1 MNGAFSVFSNK
12 SFLTEQGPTRVS
24 TTEGVHLDLGCGTR
38 PHNPYGKSKVY
49 GVDIRPLSVVGTV
62 EIKCANLA
70 VEKIP
75 FDSNQFDSV
84 SAFDFLEH
92 IPRILSSVDGK
103 STINPFITLMNE
115 IWRVLKPGGRFYA
128 LTPCYPSRAAFQD
141 PTHVNILTDTT
152 HDYFTGAEPLGRM
165 YGFTGSFRALKAEW
179 TIPELVQTSTK
190 LSLRQEMSRKRR
202 AKRGALSYF
211 LWDFEAQK

>member
-12 SFLTEQGPTRVS
+12 FFLTEQGPTRVS

-38 PHNPYGKSKVY
+38 PHNPYGKSKVH

>member
-1 MNGAFSVFSNK
+1 MFFKK
-12 SFLTEQGPTRVS
+12 SFLTEQGPARTSRVD
-24 TTEGVHLDLGCGTR
+24 GVHLDLGCGTR
-38 PHNPYGKSKVY
+38 PHNPYGKSTIY
-49 GVDIRPLSVVGTV
+49 GVDIRPLSVDGTV

-75 FDSNQFDSV
+75 FDDNQFDSV

-92 IPRILSSVDGK
+92 IPRILSSADGK

-115 IWRVLKPGGRFYA
+115 IWRVMKPGGQFYA

-152 HDYFTGAEPLGRM
+152 HEYFTGTEPLGRM
-165 YGFTGSFRALKAEW
+165 YGFNGSFRVLKAEW
-179 TIPELVQTSTK
+179 TIPELVQIATE
-190 LSLRQEMSRKRR
+190 LSPRQEGSRKRR

-211 LWDFEAQK
+211 LWEFEAVK